1 MIGRPRLLIN
11 HRTTMSENDDKPG
24 KADHLRPYQWQKGE
38 SGNPS
43 GRPKGRPSI
52 EAEIRRRLSQD
63 EDGSQLVEALV
74 MAAIKKALKGDHRF
88 WTSIIERL
96 DGKVAERL
104 AGPDGEGLTVILE
117 RFVKG
122 DGEGEDEDGGD

>member
-1 MIGRPRLLIN
+1 
-11 HRTTMSENDDKPG
+11 MSENDDKPG